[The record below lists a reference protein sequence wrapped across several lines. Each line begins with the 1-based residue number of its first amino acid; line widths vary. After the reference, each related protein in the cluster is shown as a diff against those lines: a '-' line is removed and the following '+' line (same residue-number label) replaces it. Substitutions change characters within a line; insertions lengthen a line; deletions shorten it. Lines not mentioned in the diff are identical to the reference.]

1 LEKYGLGDFGLEKQS
16 EHFKR
21 GLVGHISRNVED
33 GGAEGDLNWVGW
45 EEVVLEK
52 TNLSVWFK
60 DHSCDILERIWLLF
74 ALVQKNSL
82 RLN

>member
-1 LEKYGLGDFGLEKQS
+1 M
-16 EHFKR
+16 
-21 GLVGHISRNVED
+21 GHIRRTGED
-33 GGAEGDLNWVGW
+33 GGAEGDWNGVGG